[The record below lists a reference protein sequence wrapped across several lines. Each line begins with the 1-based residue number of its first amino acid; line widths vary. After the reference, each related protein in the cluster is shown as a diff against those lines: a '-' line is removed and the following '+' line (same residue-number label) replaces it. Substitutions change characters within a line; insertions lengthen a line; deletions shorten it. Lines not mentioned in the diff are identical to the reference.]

1 MATQISLTSSEAP
14 HATIQSM
21 GRIVWS
27 VREGRIGELDAKEI
41 LSGYRSTNPVHEPRL
56 GDALHLPDGS
66 GPWRVI
72 DWAVADRGEA
82 SGNVLVVE
90 AVSEQAA

>member
-1 MATQISLTSSEAP
+1 
-14 HATIQSM
+14 M

-27 VREGRIGELDAKEI
+27 VREGRIGELDAQEI
-41 LSGYRSTNPVHEPRL
+41 LNGYRSAHPLHEPRL
-56 GDALHLPDGS
+56 GDLLRLPDGS

-72 DWAVADRGEA
+72 DWAVADRGDV
-82 SGNVLVVE
+82 SGNILVVE